1 MVSVESKDVT
11 EKARS
16 IESLLKRL
24 ETETPLSD
32 AMETFKGIFEHWGFE
47 HEDEDIEREYL
58 DDFVDENTGELKII
72 SVASSDFGLNFYVIY
87 AETWKDTL
95 KYRQKLVKNLLNFT
109 SYSSDV
115 SFANFIL
122 ILDVIENP
130 KSKRH
135 RYWKL
140 IIPIYQRKLESAK
153 LNVYV
158 IDPTEKK
165 FRTLAANIAKVAL
178 ELSGYETLSAS
189 LVKDALDKY
198 MLIKPLTEEF
208 FREYKKN
215 YYLLRDWIIKNY
227 QKELKESY
235 QEKVREEIPENIFVE
250 RAARTFV
257 HTFFNRLM
265 FVYFLQKKG
274 WILKD
279 QEVNS
284 LSSKGRK
291 LVQDAI
297 ANKRQFVSWLWN
309 VYEESPDRE
318 SLQFY
323 RDILRNL
330 FLNVMNKPAEDRY
343 FGDIPLPGPIF
354 YAFKLVPYLN
364 GGLFEHAVVEG
375 VDVDEIITEIP
386 DDVIKD
392 IIFGFFEEYNF
403 TVTEET
409 PYEVEVAVDPAMLGK
424 IYESLIAEE
433 EKGLEEKERRVS
445 GIFYT
450 PRSEV
455 DFMCRMAIYQY
466 LKNNV
471 KKLDDNFLLRFVF
484 TPIHDWE
491 NKPLPRAL
499 TKALEDVKIVDP
511 AAGSGAFIV
520 GMFHLLVELYKK
532 AGINVDYERKL
543 KIIQKNIYGVDIKEW
558 AIRVAKLRLW
568 LALIEEEQ
576 RIPNEPILPNLGTKL
591 LVGDSLAPQ
600 GVLIEGEG
608 GKKVRIDIPTTVWLR
623 LTQIFER
630 LVRNP
635 SRARNSEHVLSHVE
649 LLIKEYSEA
658 SEGHFEGEVPKEQLI
673 ELKKEILLSAINF
686 ALKDMGSSLDRATKI
701 KLEALK
707 EALKRGTFK
716 EIPFVWE
723 LDFPDVVLERRGF
736 DIVIANPPY
745 VRHENIYPEYYDL
758 AEFQMFSDKKQKS
771 LKKAYKNKIKTHM
784 ETIIEKKFK
793 HKIKLSGRSDLYAYF
808 FIQGVNLLKPNGALV
823 FITSNSWLDVD
834 FGTALQEFFIRF
846 THLSAV
852 IDYTKR
858 SFEQADVNTVITVLT
873 RKAKELFNTVGEEP
887 VNFVLLKR
895 DFNELL
901 KAKNGE
907 SGSGDIDFSIIENIL
922 RPHFEEKGIEVFGG
936 AVHIYEDEDIRV
948 RTVRAVELAKMG
960 GFKIGRKSHLLGTYN
975 LLGEYKG
982 MKWGGILIRAP
993 RIFYVILDKGEEK
1006 LVRLERIADVT
1017 RGFTT
1022 GANEFF
1028 YLEPIKN
1035 PKEWPVCS
1043 VCGRVHKPGEGLVAV
1058 RNKAGWK
1065 GYIEEE
1071 FLRPLIKSPKDLK
1084 HLVVK
1089 REDLT
1094 MMVFM
1099 CDISPT
1105 KLEEEYPHA
1114 FNYVQWG
1121 ESNKYHLRP
1130 TVRGRKYWYS
1140 LPELRPPQILIRQ
1153 FFNHK
1158 FDSPYNPNY
1167 YPTDHTFYYLTDIP
1181 PEQEEPLASVLNST
1195 ITALLIELFGR
1206 KNMGEGVLTLY
1217 GPEWR
1222 NLLVVDVNCLS
1233 SSQQR
1238 EIVQAFD
1245 RMANREIKSIFEEL
1259 GLPKPNRD
1267 LSNINPEDVSLD
1279 RVLPDRR
1286 ELDRVIFEA
1295 LGLTEEEQLE
1305 VYKAVVELVKARL
1318 VKAKTFSKKGKR

>member
-1 MVSVESKDVT
+1 MMSPESKDVA
-11 EKARS
+11 EKARL
-16 IESLLKRL
+16 IESLLRNL
-24 ETETPLSD
+24 EAETTIDD
-32 AMETFKGIFEHWGFE
+32 AMDIFREIFEHWGFDR
-47 HEDEDIEREYL
+47 EDDEIEREDL
-58 DDFVDENTGELKII
+58 DEFVDENTGELRII
-72 SVASSDFGLNFYVIY
+72 SIAPSTLNFYVIY

-95 KYRQKLVKNLLNFT
+95 KYRQKLVKNLLKFT
-109 SYSSDV
+109 SYSSDI

-122 ILDVIENP
+122 VLDVKENP
-130 KSKRH
+130 KSQKH
-135 RYWKL
+135 KYWKL

-158 IDPTEKK
+158 IDPEEKK
-165 FRTLAANIAKVAL
+165 FRTLAANIAKVAM

-189 LVKDALDKY
+189 LIRDVLDKY
-198 MLIKPLTEEF
+198 MLVKPLTEEF
-208 FREYKKN
+208 FREYKRN

-227 QKELKESY
+227 HEELKERY
-235 QEKVREEIPENIFVE
+235 QGKVREELPENIFVE
-250 RAARTFV
+250 RAARTFA

-309 VYEESPDRE
+309 VYEESPARE

-343 FGDIPLPGPIF
+343 FGDTSLPGPIF

-466 LKNNV
+466 LKNNI

-499 TKALEDVKIVDP
+499 IKAIEDVKIVDP
-511 AAGSGAFIV
+511 AAGSGAFVV

-532 AGINVDYERKL
+532 AEINVDYERKL

-873 RKAKELFNTVGEEP
+873 RKAKELFNTVEEEP

-907 SGSGDIDFSIIENIL
+907 SGGEGIDFSIIENIL

-936 AVHIYEDEDIRV
+936 TVHSYEDEDVRV

-993 RIFYVILDKGEEK
+993 RIFYVILDKGKGK
-1006 LVRLERIADVT
+1006 LVRLGEIADVET
-1017 RGFTT
+1017 YLNT
-1022 GANEFF
+1022 GGADKFF
-1028 YLEPIKN
+1028 IVK
-1035 PKEWPVCS
+1035 KVKS
-1043 VCGRVHKPGEGLVAV
+1043 IGS
-1058 RNKAGWK
+1058 
-1065 GYIEEE
+1065 YIEIENTE
-1071 FLRPLIKSPKDLK
+1071 FKKTFLVESQFLRPLIRSPRDLS
-1084 HLVVK
+1084 K
-1089 REDLT
+1089 RIVEPDTQYYILD
-1094 MMVFM
+1094 VPPNI
-1099 CDISPT
+1099 DITKYKVHEYIKFGEEKGYHKRSGPSSRSPWW
-1105 KLEEEYPHA
+1105 KLPKQAREGAPLLFPRS
-1114 FNYVQWG
+1114 FNVDF
-1121 ESNKYHLRP
+1121 
-1130 TVRGRKYWYS
+1130 T
-1140 LPELRPPQILIRQ
+1140 I
-1153 FFNHK
+1153 F
-1158 FDSPYNPNY
+1158 YNPYRVVSNR
-1167 YPTDHTFYYLTDIP
+1167 FFRIVNLLKVNEVCMYL
-1181 PEQEEPLASVLNST
+1181 SLNST
-1195 ITALLIELFGR
+1195 LSYFMVEILGR
-1206 KNMGEGVLTLY
+1206 KNLGEGALEFLKPDIEELPVATTLDKCNVSMLD
-1217 GPEWR
+1217 PTR
-1222 NLLVVDVNCLS
+1222 
-1233 SSQQR
+1233 R
-1238 EIVQAFD
+1238 T
-1245 RMANREIKSIFEEL
+1245 IFEEL
-1259 GLPKPNRD
+1259 GLPKPDRD

-1318 VKAKTFSKKGKR
+1318 VKAKTFSKKKK